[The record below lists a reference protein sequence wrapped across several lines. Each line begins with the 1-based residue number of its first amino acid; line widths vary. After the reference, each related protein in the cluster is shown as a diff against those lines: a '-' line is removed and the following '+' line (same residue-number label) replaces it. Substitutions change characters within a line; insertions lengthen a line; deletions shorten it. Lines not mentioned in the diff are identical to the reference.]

1 MTNEQHKACF
11 GEPGMKD
18 RYAFVSNFYDLTSN
32 LYSGKSI
39 QRCKIALPDHE
50 LLLVRA
56 RSKAGVIGE

>member
-1 MTNEQHKACF
+1 
-11 GEPGMKD
+11 MKD
-18 RYAFVSNFYDLTSN
+18 RYAFVSHFYDLTSN